1 MPTPS
6 QIFAENVA
14 KAERTYA
21 ESKAAVLLAP
31 THFALRDAKIAREKA
46 RLALE
51 HVKRLASWAENQEDL
66 DERRFLWG
74 DEA

>member
-6 QIFAENVA
+6 QIFAENVK
-14 KAERTYA
+14 KAERVYA
-21 ESKAAVLLAP
+21 QAKAAVLLAP

-51 HVKRLASWAENQEDL
+51 QVKQLESWAWNREDADEKAWL
-66 DERRFLWG
+66 D
-74 DEA
+74 A